1 MSTGCVFCN
10 NNNLEVIAENDLC
23 YAIRD
28 IHPVTSLHT
37 LIISKRH
44 HQTIFDLP
52 PAVLL
57 RMFALTKVCRAE
69 ILALDSTVMGFNFGA
84 NAGSIAGQRIHHV
97 HFHLVP
103 RRKGDSNALEV
114 KRAHDN
120 KNSIDEVHSVNLV

>member
-1 MSTGCVFCN
+1 MASNCIFCT
-10 NNNLEVIAENDLC
+10 NNNLEIIAENDLC

-28 IHPVTSLHT
+28 IHPVTDLHT
-37 LIISKRH
+37 LIISKPH

-57 RMFALTKVCRAE
+57 RMFALIKTCRTD
-69 ILALDSTVMGFNFGA
+69 ILALDPTVKGFNFGT

-103 RRKGDSNALEV
+103 RRQKDDFPKKPGSEHR
-114 KRAHDN
+114 K
-120 KNSIDEVHSVNLV
+120 S